1 MFVNL
6 ILLDALVGPSCT
18 DRAVRK
24 NKLKNLQAGLY
35 DDLFVNIEVPNNIED
50 SKFDDLESYL
60 RHLTDFASR
69 RRLTET
75 VRSGSLRRPR
85 RPL

>member
-18 DRAVRK
+18 DRTVRK

-50 SKFDDLESYL
+50 TKFDDLESYL
-60 RHLTDFASR
+60 RHLIEFASKLC
-69 RRLTET
+69 LTET
-75 VRSGSLRRPR
+75 AQSGSLRRR
-85 RPL
+85 RKLL

>member
-6 ILLDALVGPSCT
+6 ILLDALVGPNCV
-18 DRAVRK
+18 DRTVRK

-50 SKFDDLESYL
+50 TKFDDLESYL
-60 RHLTDFASR
+60 KHLTDFASSLS
-69 RRLTET
+69 LTET
-75 VRSGSLRRPR
+75 VRSEWRRRPR
-85 RPL
+85 RPP

>member
-6 ILLDALVGPSCT
+6 ILLDALVGPNCT
-18 DRAVRK
+18 DRTVRK

-50 SKFDDLESYL
+50 TKFDDLESYL
-60 RHLTDFASR
+60 RHLTEFASIFY
-69 RRLTET
+69 LTET
-75 VRSGSLRRPR
+75 VQSGSPR
-85 RPL
+85 RLKKPL